1 MNLLTGESLTICVDP
16 ELFVPAKEVYLNLM
30 SLVTPQTL
38 VHLKLYSKKIQSFLG
53 MYLDNFRWMSSKMT
67 PKHAWNFDKISP
79 AKNFSHYFCTL
90 SFLLAEKTNWKIL
103 FCLGFKFETNHRDF
117 LFLLNQWKHSDSVS
131 QRTMIVMR
139 LLFLLLSIRWVFNL
153 MLRGLSLIC

>member
-53 MYLDNFRWMSSKMT
+53 MYLDKFRWMSSKMT

-79 AKNFSHYFCTL
+79 AKI
-90 SFLLAEKTNWKIL
+90 FLLYFFYAFISIGRKSRMKSL
-103 FCLGFKFETNHRDF
+103 V
-117 LFLLNQWKHSDSVS
+117 FLLD
-131 QRTMIVMR
+131 
-139 LLFLLLSIRWVFNL
+139 
-153 MLRGLSLIC
+153 LSLRPTIVTFYFYWTNENILTQYLREQWLWCGYYFYSFP